1 MYLNNISNVVCVY
14 ISLDRIN
21 NTEILSDNFT
31 KYLHCKDKN
40 KQRRSVGHKCQ
51 PPEYKNLEMSR
62 NRCILRMSLKTM
74 SKNNP
79 QKSPKRHSER
89 PGDLMKNLE
98 TPVKT
103 GSVGRYGK
111 MNIQKLI

>member
-1 MYLNNISNVVCVY
+1 MYLNNISTVVCVY

-62 NRCILRMSLKTM
+62 NLCIVRMSLKTM
-74 SKNNP
+74 TRNNLR
-79 QKSPKRHSER
+79 KSPGRFKEKL
-89 PGDLMKNLE
+89 GDSRENLE
-98 TPVKT
+98 SWQVCSYVYISFIST
-103 GSVGRYGK
+103 
-111 MNIQKLI
+111 